1 MFKFEKEQQVWDY
14 NGIKLGGQ
22 PGEYPTVLAA
32 SIFYN
37 KHEIVLDDK
46 TGKIDKP
53 KAEALWARC
62 QELSDTVNIPHFIQ
76 ILAEAPQA
84 MEKYIEW
91 FDGIDK
97 KTAFLMDSSVPS
109 VLAGACK
116 YVTEVGLAHRAIYNS
131 INGSIA
137 AANIEALKN
146 SDVDSAIVL
155 AFNPAD
161 PSVWGRQKVLS
172 EGGVAGQTKGML
184 QIAEECGIKRP
195 ILDTAATPLGLGSG
209 SAYRE
214 ILACKAIFGYP
225 TGGAYHNMTVA
236 WTWLRR
242 WKGTSKTPS
251 LLEAGYKGKP
261 QLLEQMAHHYLGGME
276 GIKQAAWSAP
286 DIGCNLV
293 ASTLG
298 ANLIMYGPI
307 ENVEPMITA
316 QAYMDIVTLEAVRSL
331 GIDVKEG
338 VKHPI
343 QKLI

>member
-1 MFKFEKEQQVWDY
+1 MFKFEKEQSVWDF
-14 NGIKLGGQ
+14 NGTKLGGQ

-53 KAEALWARC
+53 KAEALWNRC
-62 QELSDTVNIPHFIQ
+62 QELSDTVGIPHFIQ
-76 ILAEAPQA
+76 ILAEYPAA
-84 MEKYIEW
+84 FESYFTW
-91 FDGIDK
+91 FDSIDN
-97 KTAFLMDSSVPS
+97 KTAFLMDSSVPKA
-109 VLAGACK
+109 LAHACK

-131 INGSIA
+131 INGSILPE
-137 AANIEALKN
+137 NIEALKN
-146 SDVDSAIVL
+146 SDVDAAIVL

-161 PSVWGRQKVLS
+161 PSVAGREKVLVA
-172 EGGVAGQTKGML
+172 GGVAGQTKGMIP
-184 QIAEECGIKRP
+184 IAEECGITRP

-214 ILACKAIFGYP
+214 ILACKAIHGYP

-242 WKGTSKTPS
+242 WKGTKKVPS
-251 LLEAGYKGKP
+251 VQAEGYKGKP
-261 QLLEQMAHHYLGGME
+261 LLLEQMSHHYLGGMD
-276 GIKQAAWSAP
+276 GILQASWSAP

-307 ENVEPMITA
+307 ENCEPMVTA
-316 QAYMDIVTLEAVRSL
+316 QAYMDIVTLEAMRSV
-331 GIDVKEG
+331 GVDVKSET
-338 VKHPI
+338 HPI
-343 QKLI
+343 FKLI

>member
-1 MFKFEKEQQVWDY
+1 MFRFDKEQSVWDF
-14 NGIKLGGQ
+14 NGTKLGGQ

-53 KAEALWARC
+53 KAEALWNRC
-62 QELSDTVNIPHFIQ
+62 QVLSDTTGVPHMIQ
-76 ILAEAPQA
+76 IMAEYPEAF
-84 MEKYIEW
+84 ESYFTW
-91 FDGIDK
+91 FDSVDN
-97 KTAFLMDSSVPS
+97 KTAFLMDSSVPKA
-109 VLAGACK
+109 LAHACK
-116 YVTEVGLAHRAIYNS
+116 YATEVGLAHRAIYNS
-131 INGSIA
+131 INGSILPE
-137 AANIEALKN
+137 NIEALKN

-161 PSVWGRQKVLS
+161 PSVAGREKVLVA
-172 EGGVAGQTKGML
+172 GGVAGQAKGM
-184 QIAEECGIKRP
+184 IPISEDCGITRP

-214 ILACKAIFGYP
+214 ILACKAIHGYP

-236 WTWLRR
+236 WTWLKR

-251 LLEAGYKGKP
+251 VLAEGYKGKDL
-261 QLLEQMAHHYLGGME
+261 LLEQMSKHYLGGLE

-286 DIGCNLV
+286 DIGCNLI

-316 QAYMDIVTLEAVRSL
+316 QAYMDIVTLEAMRSI
-331 GIDVKEG
+331 GVDVKTEN
-338 VKHPI
+338 HPI
-343 QKLI
+343 FKLI

>member
-1 MFKFEKEQQVWDY
+1 MFKFEKEQQVWDF
-14 NGIKLGGQ
+14 NGTKLGGQ
-22 PGEYPTVLAA
+22 PGEYPTVVAA

-53 KAEALWARC
+53 KTEALWARC
-62 QELSDTVNIPHFIQ
+62 QELSDVTGIPHFLQ
-76 ILAEAPQA
+76 IMAEHGAA
-84 MEKYIEW
+84 FEKYIEW
-91 FDGIDK
+91 FDSVDH
-97 KTAFLMDSSVPS
+97 KTAFLLDSSAPQARMQV
-109 VLAGACK
+109 AK
-116 YVTEVGLAHRAIYNS
+116 YVTDVGLAHRAIYNS
-131 INGSIA
+131 INGSISQA
-137 AANIEALKN
+137 EIDVLAK
-146 SDVDSAIVL
+146 SDIDSAIVL

-161 PSVWGRQKVLS
+161 PSVWGRQKVLA
-172 EGGVAGQTKGML
+172 EGGVAGQAKGML

-236 WTWLRR
+236 WTWLKR

-251 LLEAGYKGKP
+251 QLEAGYKGKP
-261 QLLEQMAHHYLGGME
+261 LLLEQMSHHYLGGME

-286 DIGCNLV
+286 DIGCNLI

-307 ENVEPMITA
+307 ENVEAMITA

-338 VKHPI
+338 VVHPI

>member
-1 MFKFEKEQQVWDY
+1 MFKFEKEQQVWDF
-14 NGIKLGGQ
+14 NGTKLGGQ
-22 PGEYPTVLAA
+22 PGQYPTVLAA

-76 ILAEAPQA
+76 ILAESGPA

-97 KTAFLMDSSVPS
+97 KTAFLMDSSVPA

-137 AANIEALKN
+137 QANIDALKN

-161 PSVWGRQKVLS
+161 PSVFGRQKVLA
-172 EGGVAGQTKGML
+172 EGGVAGQAKGML

-209 SAYRE
+209 SSYRE

-251 LLEAGYKGKP
+251 LLAKGYEGKP
-261 QLLEQMAHHYLGGME
+261 ALLEQMAHHYLGGME

-286 DIGCNLV
+286 DIGCNLI

-307 ENVEPMITA
+307 ENCEPMITS

-331 GIDVKEG
+331 GIDVVEG
-338 VKHPI
+338 QKHPI

>member
-1 MFKFEKEQQVWDY
+1 MFKFEKEQSVWDF
-14 NGIKLGGQ
+14 NGTKIGGQ

-37 KHEIVLDDK
+37 KQEIVLDDK

-53 KAEALWARC
+53 KAEALWNRC
-62 QELSDTVNIPHFIQ
+62 QELSDLTGIPHFIQ
-76 ILAEAPQA
+76 IMAEYGPAF
-84 MEKYIEW
+84 ESYISW
-91 FDGIDK
+91 FDSIDN
-97 KTAFLMDSSVPS
+97 KTAFLLDSSAPE
-109 VLAGACK
+109 ARMHTCK
-116 YVTEVGLAHRAIYNS
+116 WVTEVGLAKRCIYNS

-137 AANIEALKN
+137 DKEIEVLKN
-146 SDVDSAIVL
+146 SDVDASIVL

-161 PSVWGRQKVLS
+161 PSVPGRQKVLI
-172 EGGVAGQTKGML
+172 EGGVAGQKKGM
-184 QIAEECGIKRP
+184 IPISEDCGITRP

-209 SAYRE
+209 GSYRE

-236 WTWLRR
+236 WTWLKR
-242 WKGTSKTPS
+242 WKGTKKTPS
-251 LLEAGYKGKP
+251 VLEAGYKDKP
-261 QLLEQMAHHYLGGME
+261 LLLEQMSKHYLGGME

-286 DIGCNLV
+286 DIGCNLI

-316 QAYMDIVTLEAVRSL
+316 QAYMDIVTLEAMRSI
-331 GIDVKEG
+331 GVDVKAEN
-338 VKHPI
+338 HPI
-343 QKLI
+343 FKLI

>member
-1 MFKFEKEQQVWDY
+1 MFRFEKEQQFWDF
-14 NGIKLGGQ
+14 NGTKLGGQ

-46 TGKIDKP
+46 TGKIDKA
-53 KAEALWARC
+53 KAEALWNRC
-62 QELSDTVNIPHFIQ
+62 QELSDTVGIPHFIQ
-76 ILAEAPQA
+76 ILAEYPEAF
-84 MEKYIEW
+84 ESYFTW
-91 FDGIDK
+91 FDSIDN
-97 KTAFLMDSSVPS
+97 KTAFLMDSSVPKA
-109 VLAGACK
+109 LAHACK

-131 INGSIA
+131 INGSILPD
-137 AANIEALKN
+137 NIEALKN

-161 PSVWGRQKVLS
+161 PSVAGREKVLVA
-172 EGGVAGQTKGML
+172 GGVAGQAKGMIP
-184 QIAEECGIKRP
+184 IAEECGITRP

-214 ILACKAIFGYP
+214 ILACKAIHGFP

-236 WTWLRR
+236 WTWLKR

-251 LLEAGYKGKP
+251 VLEAGYKGKD
-261 QLLEQMAHHYLGGME
+261 LLLQQMSHHYLGGMD

-298 ANLIMYGPI
+298 ADLIMYGPI
-307 ENVEPMITA
+307 ENVEAMITA
-316 QAYMDIVTLEAVRSL
+316 QAYMDIVTLEAMRPL
-331 GIDVKEG
+331 GIDVKAEI
-338 VKHPI
+338 HPI
-343 QKLI
+343 FKLI

>member
-1 MFKFEKEQQVWDY
+1 MFKFEKEQSVWDF
-14 NGIKLGGQ
+14 NGTKLGGQ

-37 KHEIVLDDK
+37 KQEIVLDEK

-53 KAEALWARC
+53 KAEALWNRC
-62 QELSDTVNIPHFIQ
+62 QELSDLTGIPHFIQ
-76 ILAEAPQA
+76 IMAEYGPAFQS
-84 MEKYIEW
+84 YISW
-91 FDGIDK
+91 FDSIDN
-97 KTAFLMDSSVPS
+97 KTAFLLDSSAPQ
-109 VLAGACK
+109 ARMDTAK
-116 YVTEVGLAHRAIYNS
+116 WVTEVGLAHRCIYNS
-131 INGSIA
+131 INGSISDKE
-137 AANIEALKN
+137 IEVLKN
-146 SDVDSAIVL
+146 SDVDASIVL

-161 PSVWGRQKVLS
+161 PSVPGRQKVLI
-172 EGGVAGQTKGML
+172 EGGVAGQKKGM
-184 QIAEECGIKRP
+184 IPISEDCGITRP

-209 SAYRE
+209 GSYRE

-236 WTWLRR
+236 WTWLKR

-251 LLEAGYKGKP
+251 VLAAGYKDKP
-261 QLLEQMAHHYLGGME
+261 LLLEQMSKHYLGGME

-286 DIGCNLV
+286 DIGCNLI

-316 QAYMDIVTLEAVRSL
+316 QAYMDIVTLEAMRSI
-331 GIDVKEG
+331 GVDVKAEN
-338 VKHPI
+338 HPI
-343 QKLI
+343 FKLI